1 MSYCRTKGSSLEN
14 QPRCIITLIRAY
26 LTWLIKKEAR
36 GTVSIWRTNHFLQG
50 GKLEDSTVTC
60 LEGRTVREKKEETEG
75 IGTEEEKLSLE
86 AAAWGGGWSSQGSW
100 GLFLPPCL
108 LGDPSCVQPTPLC
121 PQLASPSP
129 PRSAKPFSG
138 LPGSCVEAWGVKLPS
153 EGCVGCP
160 GCWHRLVTRG
170 VGRGCALHQYLLSR
184 LGQRL

>member
-75 IGTEEEKLSLE
+75 IGTEEEKLRLD
-86 AAAWGGGWSSQGSW
+86 AAAWGRGGGLRRAPGVSSCLPVSLGTLRVSSLHPSVHNWPPPHPQG
-100 GLFLPPCL
+100 
-108 LGDPSCVQPTPLC
+108 Q
-121 PQLASPSP
+121 QSPSRAFP
-129 PRSAKPFSG
+129 APAWR
-138 LPGSCVEAWGVKLPS
+138 PGE
-153 EGCVGCP
+153 
-160 GCWHRLVTRG
+160 
-170 VGRGCALHQYLLSR
+170 
-184 LGQRL
+184 